1 MMQKLKWLTAG
12 ESHGK
17 GLLGILEGIPAG
29 LEVEEEYIAAH
40 LARRQKGHGRGG
52 RMKIEEDRAEIYC
65 GIRHGKTLG
74 SPIGLILPNRDWD
87 NWKTKLSVKP
97 VDEEVKKVTLPRPG
111 HADLA
116 GIQKFGFDDIRNV
129 LERSSARETAMR
141 VALASVCRKLLEKV
155 DVEVGSRV
163 IQIHKI
169 KDSSPIPKDTSPSQ
183 LNAIADESP
192 LRCLHKETEKKM
204 ITAIDKAKLKGDS
217 VGGVF
222 EVIAKG
228 LPYGLGSY
236 THWDRKLHARLTSTM
251 MSINGLKGI
260 EIGAGFDGAG
270 QLGSETHDEIGW
282 DGDSYI
288 RYSNNAGGLEG
299 GMSNSQPIIV
309 RMAMKPISTLIKPL
323 RSVDM
328 ETKEAKDAHKERT
341 DTCAVPAASVIA
353 ESMLCFVLADAIL
366 EKFGGDSLTQLK
378 AHMETSA
385 KY

>member
-29 LEVEEEYIAAH
+29 LEVEEKYIAAH

-65 GIRHGKTLG
+65 GIRLGKTLG

-87 NWKTKLSVKP
+87 NWKTKLSVEP

-116 GIQKFGFDDIRNV
+116 GAQKFGFDDIRNV

-155 DVEVGSRV
+155 GIEIGSRV

-192 LRCLHKETEKKM
+192 VRCLQKKTEKKM
-204 ITAIDKAKLKGDS
+204 IAAIDKAKQKGDS
-217 VGGVF
+217 VGGIF
-222 EVIAKG
+222 EIIATG

-282 DGDSYI
+282 DGDHYI

-378 AHMETSA
+378 AHMETST

>member
-17 GLLGILEGIPAG
+17 GLLGILDGIPAG
-29 LEVEEEYIAAH
+29 LEVEEKYIAAH

-65 GIRHGKTLG
+65 GIRLGKTLG

-87 NWKTKLSVKP
+87 NWKTKLSVEP

-116 GIQKFGFDDIRNV
+116 GAQKFGFDDIRNV

-155 DVEVGSRV
+155 GIEIGSRV

-192 LRCLHKETEKKM
+192 VRCLQKKTEKKM
-204 ITAIDKAKLKGDS
+204 IAAIDKAKQKGDS
-217 VGGVF
+217 VGGIF
-222 EVIAKG
+222 EIIATG

-282 DGDSYI
+282 DGDHYI

-378 AHMETSA
+378 AHMETST